1 MSITAEQL
9 KACMPLIKDVN
20 LTANLSPL
28 NNAMSI
34 YGVNTPLRMPHFL
47 AQIAHESACL
57 NFSEENLNYS
67 AALLV
72 KVFPHYFPTLD
83 VALPY
88 DRKPEMIA
96 NRVYAN
102 RLGNGDAASNDGW
115 NFRGRGAIQN
125 TGKANYQLL
134 SALLKID
141 LITYPDLL
149 KQPLYSMLAAGNYWK
164 SHGLNEL
171 ADKDDVLNITKR
183 INGGTNGLAERTA
196 NLVRCKAVLGLH

>member
-1 MSITAEQL
+1 MNITAEQL

-28 NNAMSI
+28 NNALI
-34 YGVNTPLRMPHFL
+34 AFGINTPLRAAHFL
-47 AQIAHESACL
+47 AQLAHESACL

-102 RLGNGDAASNDGW
+102 RLGNGDTASGEGYK
-115 NFRGRGAIQN
+115 FRGRGAIQN
-125 TGKANYQLL
+125 TGKANYQILTTSL
-134 SALLKID
+134 HID
-141 LITYPDLL
+141 FINNPDLL
-149 KQPLYSMLAAGNYWK
+149 KQPTNSMMAAGFYWK

-183 INGGTNGLAERTA
+183 INGGTNGLQERTA
-196 NLVRCKAVLGLH
+196 NLARCKNILGIH